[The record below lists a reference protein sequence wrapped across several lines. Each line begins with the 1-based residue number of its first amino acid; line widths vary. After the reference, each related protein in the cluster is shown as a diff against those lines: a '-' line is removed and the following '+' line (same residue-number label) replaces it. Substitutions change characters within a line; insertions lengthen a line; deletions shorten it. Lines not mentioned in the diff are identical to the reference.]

1 MDDYPELNSLL
12 SMVQQNDTH
21 KKIMASEELKKYLS
35 NPLSPLTADA
45 IDCLVDNFKIWINSG
60 NYKISASGLELFTI
74 LIRRGGKSVKL
85 NLNKV
90 VPIIIDR
97 LGDSKAV
104 VRENSRSF
112 LQELMHSFTPQ
123 VVLDL
128 LIPAFSHKGFKVREE
143 VMTCFMDSINVFG
156 VTNLSI
162 SKFTPHICKL
172 LGDANSQV
180 RDNAIRTLVEIYR
193 HVGEKVRIDLSK
205 RGIPPTRLS
214 LINSKFD
221 EVLKSGTM
229 IASAT
234 DGPPK
239 ANGDV
244 QEPVKRREASVKL
257 KKSNLRNEA
266 KSEGSS
272 TSGLAAGA
280 VDENDFIRAYTDTP
294 TVQIGSA
301 RELSDALT
309 KISNALSSPSDDW
322 EEHVAALKR
331 VRSLVDGGSL
341 DFDFMTQLKPLEGA
355 FNAAVKSLRSA
366 VAREACVT
374 LSYLAT
380 KLGNKFGPVVDCIL
394 PTVIDLNANTATKV
408 MASSGDTCAK
418 IIIKNTHY
426 PRLILHITT
435 RMASRST
442 PVRIRCADY
451 VVLLLEYWEL
461 HYLKSHVDELEKVV
475 RNGLSDASSDV
486 RAIIRKAFW
495 QFSKLFKDKADKM
508 FNDLD
513 RSKQKLLEVD
523 KKSSD
528 IDHTVEKSTI
538 SSRGS
543 IRTRPTSAT
552 SRVTRTDVVTNNKP
566 TRLNS
571 REASPGRRALPG
583 KKNNSS
589 TPSRIVTRSVSSVD
603 ARAAERARM
612 RRRSRT
618 EDAVKPSNYAP
629 SDVRPRPSRS
639 SSKVVHRG
647 YMSQPASRSTSPSR
661 LHFMFSPKERS
672 NVYSTMA
679 SPLRSKIP
687 TPNSRSASR
696 CNSRASSRDPSPTR
710 DRGLRSFSSSSL
722 HGRKPSHVRRL
733 DAKDFTEAAFWD
745 ALSKSPRPRNYSF
758 NSTCSEEQ
766 DEGSDTSSV
775 HSDRSSSVMTT
786 LEISEITR
794 LCQSKSWSGC
804 DALTAIQAYLRTSR
818 THTHTEIVVCVECF
832 HRFFY
837 DPHNKVYSAFLDP
850 LTDFMVIHKADLN
863 EWLFILLT
871 RLLGKLGGN
880 LLASVHS
887 KVVRVLDVDRDS
899 FPLYVQFSVM
909 TKYISMSEI
918 PNPKTRVAI
927 LIYLQGLIV
936 RLDAADFINSSETR
950 LTASRLIEW
959 NSDPKSG
966 EVRKESANVVIAL
979 FELNT
984 PIFSSMLPEFSKTL
998 HETAKKL
1005 ILNHLKK
1012 VDNDPRAYTSKSDVS
1027 NAKPPSSPGRL
1038 GYRSIPLAA
1047 PRHSSNGDD
1056 PVASVDVVSNELSPL
1071 QREDSATSLRS
1082 NESSESLEGKKA
1094 CGNPPENSPSI
1105 TSSGYHSD
1113 EIHTNDTVINNSSRH
1128 VLHSEPKLPISPS
1141 FSVSKNTEY
1150 DASRY
1155 QDETSRV
1162 STDTSVNGVDTI
1174 QDNVTVSLSNESSDT
1189 FNKGYNLI
1197 LL

>member
-21 KKIMASEELKKYLS
+21 KKMMASEELKKYLS

-280 VDENDFIRAYTDTP
+280 VDENDFLRAYTDTP

-528 IDHTVEKSTI
+528 IDHTVEKSTS

-589 TPSRIVTRSVSSVD
+589 TPSRMVARSVSSVD

-733 DAKDFTEAAFWD
+733 DAKDFTEAAVWD

-786 LEISEITR
+786 LE
-794 LCQSKSWSGC
+794 
-804 DALTAIQAYLRTSR
+804 
-818 THTHTEIVVCVECF
+818 
-832 HRFFY
+832 
-837 DPHNKVYSAFLDP
+837 
-850 LTDFMVIHKADLN
+850 
-863 EWLFILLT
+863 
-871 RLLGKLGGN
+871 
-880 LLASVHS
+880 
-887 KVVRVLDVDRDS
+887 
-899 FPLYVQFSVM
+899 
-909 TKYISMSEI
+909 
-918 PNPKTRVAI
+918 
-927 LIYLQGLIV
+927 
-936 RLDAADFINSSETR
+936 
-950 LTASRLIEW
+950 
-959 NSDPKSG
+959 
-966 EVRKESANVVIAL
+966 
-979 FELNT
+979 
-984 PIFSSMLPEFSKTL
+984 
-998 HETAKKL
+998 TAKKL

-1012 VDNDPRAYTSKSDVS
+1012 VDNDPRAYISKSDVS

-1056 PVASVDVVSNELSPL
+1056 PVASVDVVSNALSPL

-1128 VLHSEPKLPISPS
+1128 VLHSEPKLPTSPS

-1162 STDTSVNGVDTI
+1162 STDSSVNGVDTV

-1189 FNKGYNLI
+1189 FNKAIHDDVESIRQLLLI
-1197 LL
+1197 LLSDTNIDVKRNALTDLLKMARESSPSLWESQFKDILMSVIDKMKDPDLSFNQSSCSASYP